1 MTGLGAKVALGVF
14 LATVVA
20 SPDLHAGEPSQHKW
34 WRWDVCRAEIGLT
47 DEQSAEV
54 ERIFQSVLPDLRR
67 EKAELDRQESLLSQ
81 LLVEEIDEARVHQAI
96 ERVERARSALGRTRA
111 AMLYRMYR
119 VLSPPQ
125 RKKLQ
130 AFWERLEHQRRDRD
144 SQPRR

>member
-96 ERVERARSALGRTRA
+96 ERVERRTRA